1 MAGVEAKRCNGG
13 MDTLQSP
20 YTEAPAVPEAP
31 SSFPGWLMSSVELM
45 CGVTVTQLALDLS
58 DPGWREVFGLATL

>member
-1 MAGVEAKRCNGG
+1 M
-13 MDTLQSP
+13 QSP